1 MPGTNIHEMKKE
13 RVLKQQHT
21 AENPLPHY
29 CWFLKDCTEHNM
41 HSQQHYLEDN
51 TALLILN

>member
-29 CWFLKDCTEHNM
+29 CWFLKDCTEYNM